1 MLKNNEKN
9 EFLEIIEFLNDA
21 IMVIEKKNKK
31 IKFVNYRF
39 EELFNTSK
47 KNLKNKDIDFFFKG
61 TSTILDYIGK
71 SISKQESYSFGD
83 IKFSFDA
90 QNFNVCLDII
100 NKIEYE
106 NIIMVIKSN
115 KKKNFYNIPFEN
127 KFEFFD
133 DFISKLISYIINP
146 ISNIKGSA
154 QLLQK
159 VESKNTDFYEIIIKE
174 ANKLVNFIKIF
185 EPKQPNLKKI
195 KNNFNIHEIIR
206 SAVKNIDSVAINKI
220 QLIEN
225 FDPSLPNVSINKK
238 ELIILFEE
246 LIANALE
253 SISIEDG
260 YIKISTSFYFGEVQI
275 IPNIKKNISSN
286 YILIQIE
293 DNGSGIKEEFEN
305 QVFLPFFSTK
315 NRKGLGLY
323 QANKIAIENDCAIQ
337 FHSER
342 NMTTFKIWIPL

>member
-9 EFLEIIEFLNDA
+9 EFLEVIEFLNDA

-31 IKFVNYRF
+31 VKFINYRF

-61 TSTILDYIGK
+61 TSTILDYIDK
-71 SISKQESYSFGD
+71 SILKQESYSFGN
-83 IKFSFDA
+83 IKFSFET
-90 QNFNVCLDII
+90 QSLNVCLDII

-106 NIIMVIKSN
+106 NLIVVIKSN
-115 KKKNFYNIPFEN
+115 KKNNFYNVPFEN

-133 DFISKLISYIINP
+133 DFISKLISFIINP

-159 VESKNTDFYEIIIKE
+159 IESKNTDFYEIIIKE
-174 ANKLVNFIKIF
+174 ANKLANFIKIF
-185 EPKQPNLKKI
+185 EPKKPYLKKI
-195 KNNFNIHEIIR
+195 KNNCNIHEIIR
-206 SAVKNIDSVAINKI
+206 SATKNIDNVIVNKI
-220 QLIEN
+220 QIIEN

-238 ELIILFEE
+238 ELIILFEK
-246 LIANALE
+246 LISNAVE
-253 SISIEDG
+253 SISIDDG
-260 YIKISTSFYFGEVQI
+260 YIKISTSFYFGEIQI

-286 YILIQIE
+286 YILIKIE
-293 DNGSGIKEEFEN
+293 DNGNGIKEEFEN

-323 QANKIAIENDCAIQ
+323 QANKIAIENDCIIQ
-337 FHSER
+337 FHSKR
-342 NMTTFKIWIPL
+342 NLTTFKIWIPL